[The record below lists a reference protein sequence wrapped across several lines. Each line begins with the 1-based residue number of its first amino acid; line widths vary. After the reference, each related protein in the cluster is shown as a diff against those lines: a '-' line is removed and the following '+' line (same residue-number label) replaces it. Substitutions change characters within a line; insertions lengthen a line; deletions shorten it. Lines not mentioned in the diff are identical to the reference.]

1 MRPVASTLDLCDIC
15 ATKAADAAVAWP
27 ATYERLAEW
36 PGPAHYASTF
46 YAHDLEIGLFLKD
59 IWYFGA
65 PGETL
70 APGAM
75 IHKVLLGEPILIGRD
90 EAGKPF
96 ALRDICPH
104 RGVPLSAGKLY
115 DARSSGCGHTA
126 VECPYHGWKFGT
138 DGHCA
143 EIPSLVP
150 GQDVEVSRIRVRRYP
165 VREVQGNIW
174 IYIADDKR
182 ADLEPTGEPPL
193 MPGFDA
199 DQRPNIREKMT
210 FSCHID
216 HAVIGLMDPAHG
228 PFVHRSWY
236 WRTQKSIHEKA
247 KAFAP
252 AELGFAMV
260 EHAPSSNSFAYKILG
275 GAPRTEISFRLPGI
289 RIERI
294 TAGRHRVTGL
304 TCVTPVDEKTTEITQ
319 SFYWTMPLLTMLKPV
334 LRPFMRAFLDQDRA
348 MVDLQQEGLR
358 FDPRLMLINDS
369 DVQAKWYH
377 RLKTEWQEAGEQGRP
392 FENPVKP
399 TTLRWRS

>member
-1 MRPVASTLDLCDIC
+1 M
-15 ATKAADAAVAWP
+15 
-27 ATYERLAEW
+27 
-36 PGPAHYASTF
+36 
-46 YAHDLEIGLFLKD
+46 FLKD
-59 IWYFGA
+59 IWYFGMA
-65 PGETL
+65 GEAL
-70 APGAM
+70 RRGAM
-75 IHKVLLGEPILIGRD
+75 IRRILLGEPILFGRD
-90 EAGKPF
+90 ATTGEPF

-104 RGVPLSAGKLY
+104 RGVPLSAGHLY
-115 DARSSGCGHTA
+115 DAQTSGCGAAA
-126 VECPYHGWKFGT
+126 VECPYHGWKFTT
-138 DGHCA
+138 DGRCA

-174 IYIADDKR
+174 IYVADEKR
-182 ADLEPTGEPPL
+182 AELPPAIEPPL
-193 MPGFDA
+193 MPGFAGDRA
-199 DQRPNIREKMT
+199 PNIRETMT
-210 FSCHID
+210 FGCHVD

-236 WRTQKSIHEKA
+236 WRSKKSIHEKA

-252 AELGFAMV
+252 SELGFAMV

-294 TAGRHRVTGL
+294 SAGRHRLVGL

-319 SFYWTMPLLTMLKPV
+319 SFYWTMPLLSVLKPV
-334 LRPFMRAFLDQDRA
+334 LRPFMRAFLKQDGD

-377 RLKTEWQEAGEQGRP
+377 RLKTEWAEAGEQGRP

-399 TTLRWRS
+399 ATLRWRS